1 MKEERGQIAGNQII
15 SEPFTLWGSIGGEV
29 VVTDG
34 GKMYVRGAIYGLLS
48 VEKGGRVH
56 ILGNVSGDLCVAKGA
71 KVIVSGIVGGNCINN
86 GGRLYIDET
95 ARILGKVKMFK
106 GETKIDSKAQV
117 GGRERYQ

>member
-29 VVTDG
+29 IVVDG

-56 ILGNVSGDLCVAKGA
+56 ILGNVSGDLRVARGA
-71 KVIVSGIVGGNCINN
+71 KVIVSGIIGGDCTNN
-86 GGRLYIDET
+86 GGRLYVDET
-95 ARILGKVKMFK
+95 ARILGKVRTRS

-117 GGRERYQ
+117 GGRENY